1 MTSKRGNKTVDN
13 HIEGYTGSIIEHN
26 EKQFADDHQRLLRA
40 FYASVSK
47 ESGNLLCQIYY
58 DYYDYCDYYY
68 DYYRII
74 KTITSI
80 TTKFC

>member
-1 MTSKRGNKTVDN
+1 MTSKRGNKIVEQ

-47 ESGNLLCQIYY
+47 ESGIN
-58 DYYDYCDYYY
+58 
-68 DYYRII
+68 
-74 KTITSI
+74 I
-80 TTKFC
+80 TTTTYHQNNNNYYFYY

>member
-1 MTSKRGNKTVDN
+1 MTSKRGNKITEQ

-47 ESGNLLCQIYY
+47 ESGI
-58 DYYDYCDYYY
+58 
-68 DYYRII
+68 
-74 KTITSI
+74 TIT
-80 TTKFC
+80 TTTALSSEQQ